1 MVLDALSG
9 ISDLIHEL
17 AKHFDRDPE
26 TNEVLW
32 FSAPPLNVAHS
43 PTPKYSL
50 AYLHFLATKRK
61 QERPGSMDVDNTTN
75 KRQRLRA
82 PPTMTETLEALLAD
96 TPQTE

>member
-1 MVLDALSG
+1 MRLTNG
-9 ISDLIHEL
+9 I

-32 FSAPPLNVAHS
+32 FSAPPLNVAHP

-50 AYLHFLATKRK
+50 AYLHFLATKWK
-61 QERPGSMDVDNTTN
+61 KEKEGPDNVEEVA

-82 PPTMTETLEALLAD
+82 PSTVTESLSTLFAD
-96 TPQTE
+96 MSRST